1 MPVYLSVFLS
11 TYLSRARKKGRER
24 GRARIV
30 CMCVCMCEC
39 MCVCAHAHERAHT
52 LDRQLHYSRMHSLF
66 NSHLS
71 DASACAPLSLI
82 PRFLCPLLY
91 VPLSLCVPPCIYVS
105 SAQVNQLQ
113 HDLSRIMAHVALE
126 DGADG
131 GETGRGGGGGGG
143 GRGRAHELE
152 RTESWPRQRVAGNSW
167 TGSWDASIGE
177 DNGKQRR
184 VGWVGGDG
192 ERERKTEREREI
204 GGRGG
209 GVAGGSGG
217 GVVARDEY
225 GLPAPAMDSD
235 DDEDDD
241 VVLGV
246 LQRRQEHLAATTGVC
261 VCACVWAC
269 GCVGV
274 CVCVSRPSLCL

>member
-1 MPVYLSVFLS
+1 
-11 TYLSRARKKGRER
+11 
-24 GRARIV
+24 
-30 CMCVCMCEC
+30 MCVF
-39 MCVCAHAHERAHT
+39 AHAHERAHT
-52 LDRQLHYSRMHSLF
+52 LDRQSHYSRVHSLF
-66 NSHLS
+66 NLHLFH
-71 DASACAPLSLI
+71 ASARAPLSLI
-82 PRFLCPLLY
+82 SRFLCPWLY
-91 VPLSLCVPPCIYVS
+91 VSLSLCAPHCIHGS
-105 SAQVNQLQ
+105 SAQVNELQ
-113 HDLSRIMAHVALE
+113 HDLSRLVAHAALE

-131 GETGRGGGGGGG
+131 GETGRVGGGGGGGGGG
-143 GRGRAHELE
+143 GRAHELE
-152 RTESWPRQRVAGNSW
+152 RTQSWPRQRAAGNGW
-167 TGSWDASIGE
+167 DGSWDAPVGE

-192 ERERKTEREREI
+192 EREKKTEREREI
-204 GGRGG
+204 GGWGG
-209 GVAGGSGG
+209 GVGGGNGG

-241 VVLGV
+241 VVQGV

-261 VCACVWAC
+261 VCAYVWAC